1 MDTLHLIAIFTHPL
15 LIAVFV
21 PSFLFALAIGGL
33 LITHKRARIE
43 ARLQAIKTEDER
55 ARRNFNETI

>member
-15 LIAVFV
+15 FMAVFV

-33 LITHKRARIE
+33 LITRKRARIE
-43 ARLQAIKTEDER
+43 ARLQGIKTEDQR
-55 ARRNFNETI
+55 LRRGFPRKE